1 MVIRTRRTANATVA
15 ALGAALAIGGC
26 TGPPPPTS
34 APPPA
39 DDIPSEAATSPEAAA
54 WMDGVCTALLP
65 VGSLGDKISAT
76 DGTDDAGLTRALTV
90 IGDAVG
96 EAVNGLNGVGPSPI
110 SGGDAAV
117 GTVKDALGKAA
128 ASVDDAKTKVA
139 GGDAAAVEPA
149 LDSIAG
155 SLDALGSLT
164 DAQGNQELRKA
175 AEDAPTCRRLAGST
189 T

>member
-90 IGDAVG
+90 IGR
-96 EAVNGLNGVGPSPI
+96 
-110 SGGDAAV
+110 
-117 GTVKDALGKAA
+117 
-128 ASVDDAKTKVA
+128 AS
-139 GGDAAAVEPA
+139 
-149 LDSIAG
+149 
-155 SLDALGSLT
+155 
-164 DAQGNQELRKA
+164 
-175 AEDAPTCRRLAGST
+175 CRERV
-189 T
+189 